1 MEGFHRRVEGFDFPV
16 EGFHFPVEGFHFPV
30 GSASGRVGTSRG
42 RGADTRLTR
51 EGEWKARRFHSPP
64 RGEGE
69 WEVGGGRLATGACN
83 SRAAGA
89 RELTVFPSSS
99 RPSPGSRGCVTPSY
113 SKSSKSSFTS
123 VKLRSAYEIRPYTW
137 VRLMLRYM
145 VVTCHDVRCTCN
157 FMHHRVVC

>member
-1 MEGFHRRVEGFDFPV
+1 MWKVSTAEWKVSTFQWKVSTSQWKVFTFQWEVLPGEWERRAGEGQTRGGRGR
-16 EGFHFPVEGFHFPV
+16 
-30 GSASGRVGTSRG
+30 ASGRRAAS
-42 RGADTRLTR
+42 TR
-51 EGEWKARRFHSPP
+51 P